1 MQQFWSTVAVAA
13 GKRPGRVALVGLVL
27 TVAAGLGLT
36 QLQFATGQDSYL
48 NADDDIAIDN
58 EAYQSLFGGQI
69 MIALLTLE
77 DGQTLPDLLTGENA
91 DAIRA
96 VTEEL
101 ESEENAEYVK
111 AVVSPLTAVEFSN
124 NLIQRDVTTPDDPAP
139 AATPLSTI
147 AGDALGDAID
157 RETALATEA
166 EAAGDDE
173 AAARHRQG
181 VEVRTAD
188 RNRTSCRLLGFTPLD
203 PEGECDEPGFAA
215 GEGEL
220 AVDPARADLD
230 DPEWVEFLLTDNDGG
245 IRRSLRSFFPDDR
258 HALMI
263 VRLQGNADIE
273 TEGAGAVAVQ
283 EAWERHAP
291 GGDLDGA
298 ELTVTG
304 APVLLKD
311 INDYL
316 RGGLLQL
323 GALALVFMALLLV
336 FLFDVRWRLLPLGVV
351 AIASLW
357 TFGLAGFL
365 GVPLSVVTIAG
376 LPVLLGMGIDYAI
389 QIHARVEEEVVIDR
403 ADHPIQE
410 TSRNLGPPLVIV
422 TLAAVI
428 AFVSLQFADVPMIRD
443 FGVLLAIGVV
453 VVLVASIVI
462 PMAALGAREYRTRT
476 RGADHREAA
485 LGRVVVWLGSLP
497 PKAAPVFALASIATL
512 VGGVAVEGELELQTD
527 PVEWVN
533 QSSQARLDIATL
545 EREVD
550 SSSELGI
557 YVNAPDEETLFSDE
571 TARFVHDFT
580 GEQFGEHPEQLARA
594 SSILTPLG
602 YLMEIEGATDLAP
615 TGEQMRAS
623 YAAAPDAVR
632 EFTVNTGGDRAALNV
647 LFTTR
652 PGTLSDRAAMVSEMR
667 ESIDPPGEILVTPS
681 GLAVVGAGLLE
692 NLESSRAQLTYIA
705 IGLLFVFLTVRLM
718 SPIRS
723 TLCLVPVLI
732 ATGVSSIA
740 AFALGLELSPMTA
753 VGGPIVIAVCTEF
766 TTLILLRF
774 VEERRRGFS
783 PQAAADVAAARTG
796 RAFVLSAL
804 TGIVGVGVI
813 ATSSLPILRDFGI
826 VVGLNVGVA
835 LLSALVVL
843 PPMLVW
849 ADGRRWVSRGL
860 VPQEVLDRADR
871 TADDPAP
878 AVD

>member
-1 MQQFWSTVAVAA
+1 MQQFWSNLAVAL
-13 GKRPGRVALVGLVL
+13 GKRAGRVALLGLVI
-27 TVAAGLGLT
+27 TIAAGLGLS

-48 NADDDIAIDN
+48 NADDEVAIDN
-58 EAYQSLFGGQI
+58 EAYQGLFGGQI
-69 MIALLTLE
+69 MITLLTLE
-77 DGQTLPDLLTGENA
+77 DGQTLPELLTGENA
-91 DAIRA
+91 EAIQA

-101 ESEENAEYVK
+101 EADENIK

-124 NLIQRDVTTPDDPAP
+124 NLIQRDITTPDDPTP
-139 AATPLSTI
+139 AATPLGTI
-147 AGDALGDAID
+147 AGAALGEAID
-157 RETALATEA
+157 RETALAEEA
-166 EAAGDDE
+166 EADGDDE
-173 AAARHRQG
+173 AAARYREA

-203 PEGECDEPGFAA
+203 PEGECDEPGFAPA
-215 GEGEL
+215 EGEL
-220 AVDPARADLD
+220 AVDQDQANLD
-230 DPEWVEFLLTDNDGG
+230 NPDWVEFLLTGNDGE

-273 TEGAGAVAVQ
+273 TEGAAAVAVQ
-283 EAWERHAP
+283 EAWERQAP
-291 GGDLDGA
+291 EGNLDGA

-323 GALALVFMALLLV
+323 GALALVIMALLLV
-336 FLFDVRWRLLPLGVV
+336 LLFDVRWRLLPLGVIV
-351 AIASLW
+351 LASLW

-389 QIHARVEEEVVIDR
+389 QVHARVEEEVIIDR

-410 TSRNLGPPLVIV
+410 TARNLGPPLVIV

-428 AFVSLQFADVPMIRD
+428 AFLSLQFADVPMIRD

-453 VVLVASIVI
+453 VVLIASIVI
-462 PMAALGAREYRTRT
+462 PMAALGAREYKTRT
-476 RGADHREAA
+476 KGDDYREGA
-485 LGRVVVWLGSLP
+485 LGRAVVRLGSLP
-497 PKAAPVFALASIATL
+497 SKLAIPLAVASIAIL
-512 VGGVAVEGELELQTD
+512 IGGVAVEDQLELQTD
-527 PVEWVN
+527 PVQWVN
-533 QSSQARLDIATL
+533 QSSQARQDIATL

-571 TARFVHDFT
+571 TAEFVHRFT
-580 GEQFGEHPEQLARA
+580 AEQFEKHPDQLARA

-632 EFTVNTGGDRAALNV
+632 EFTVNTEGELPAMNV

-652 PGTLSDRAAMVSEMR
+652 PSTLGERAVMVNEIR
-667 ESIDPPGEILVTPS
+667 DNVDPPGEIRATPS
-681 GLAVVGAGLLE
+681 GLAVVGVGLLE
-692 NLESSRAQLTYIA
+692 NLESNRAQLTYIA
-705 IGLLFVFLTVRLM
+705 IGLMFVFLTLRLK

-732 ATGVSSIA
+732 ATGVSSMA
-740 AFALGLELSPMTA
+740 AFALGLKLSPMTA
-753 VGGPIVIAVCTEF
+753 VGGPIVIAICTEF
-766 TTLILLRF
+766 TSLILLRF
-774 VEERRRGFS
+774 VEERRRGFA

-804 TGIVGVGVI
+804 TGVVGVGVI

-826 VVGLNVGVA
+826 VVGLNVSVA

-849 ADGRRWVSRGL
+849 ADARHWVSRGL
-860 VPQEVLDRADR
+860 VPKEVLDRADR
-871 TADDPAP
+871 TADEPTPA
-878 AVD
+878 ART